1 MKQPIENQEALLR
14 ISRSPAL
21 RGTVSVPG
29 DKSISHRA
37 LLFGA
42 LADGVV
48 EISGLGLGG
57 DNASTMVALRALG
70 VPIQQTGPDA
80 RVQGVGLAG
89 LHAAVCAL
97 DCGNSG
103 TTMRFFC
110 GLLAGRSFVSTL
122 TGDASL
128 SRRPMA
134 RVAAP
139 LRRMGATID
148 GRQETT
154 RPSRVGSPPALPA
167 AYHRGRAWEPSE
179 GSHINDL
186 FPPLTVRGGALQGI
200 EYQLPVA
207 SAQLKSALI
216 LAGLQARGRTVI
228 IEPGL
233 SRDHSERMLR
243 FLGAPV
249 SAEPDQRRVVV
260 DPTGWNGRLRAGPVS
275 VPGDLSSAAFL
286 LVAALIVPGSD
297 VTVENVGLNPTRTGV
312 LDALIAMGADL
323 EIAVTGQAMGE
334 PVGSVRARWS
344 DRRLRGTTVAGELA
358 LRSIDEIPALA
369 VAAAMAEGTT
379 EFSDLRELRV
389 KESDRIA
396 CIARELQRAGV
407 TVREA
412 PDGFLVVGTGGRPS
426 QGGRVQPDGDH
437 RIAMAAAILGLV
449 AGDVTEVPSQDIAT
463 SFPSFAQLLQ
473 ELGAPVG

>member
-1 MKQPIENQEALLR
+1 
-14 ISRSPAL
+14 
-21 RGTVSVPG
+21 
-29 DKSISHRA
+29 
-37 LLFGA
+37 
-42 LADGVV
+42 
-48 EISGLGLGG
+48 
-57 DNASTMVALRALG
+57 
-70 VPIQQTGPDA
+70 
-80 RVQGVGLAG
+80 
-89 LHAAVCAL
+89 
-97 DCGNSG
+97 
-103 TTMRFFC
+103 MRLFC
-110 GLLAGRSFVSTL
+110 GLLAGRSFASTL

-148 GRQETT
+148 GRQEAA
-154 RPSRVGSPPALPA
+154 RPG
-167 AYHRGRAWEPSE
+167 
-179 GSHINDL
+179 DL
-186 FPPLTVRGGALQGI
+186 FPPLTVRGGNLQGI
-200 EYQLPVA
+200 EYALPVA

-228 IEPGL
+228 SEPGL

-334 PVGSVRARWS
+334 PVGSVRARSS

-369 VAAAMAEGTT
+369 VAAALAEGTT

-463 SFPSFAQLLQ
+463 SFPSFAQRLQ
-473 ELGAPVG
+473 ELGAPVS

>member
-1 MKQPIENQEALLR
+1 MKQQNQSSEVLLR
-14 ISRSPAL
+14 IGRSPAL
-21 RGTVSVPG
+21 RGRVTVPG

-42 LADGVV
+42 LADGAV

-57 DNASTMVALRALG
+57 DNASTMAVLRALG
-70 VPIQQTGPDA
+70 VPIQQAGTDA
-80 RVQGVGLAG
+80 RVEGVGLAG
-89 LHAAVCAL
+89 LHEAACAL

-103 TTMRFFC
+103 TTMRLFC
-110 GLLAGRSFVSTL
+110 GLLAGRPFVSTL
-122 TGDASL
+122 TGDVSL

-134 RVAAP
+134 RVATP
-139 LRRMGATID
+139 LRRMGAAID

-154 RPSRVGSPPALPA
+154 RPG
-167 AYHRGRAWEPSE
+167 
-179 GSHINDL
+179 DL
-186 FPPLTVRGGALQGI
+186 FPPLIVRGGALQGI

-228 IEPGL
+228 SEPGL

-249 SAEPDQRRVVV
+249 SAEPEQRRVVV

-286 LVAALIVPGSD
+286 LVAALIVPNSD

-312 LDALIAMGADL
+312 LDALIAMRANL
-323 EIAVTGQAMGE
+323 EITITGQAMGE
-334 PVGSVRARWS
+334 PVGSVRAQWRGS
-344 DRRLRGTTVAGELA
+344 RLRSTTVAGELA

-369 VAAAMAEGTT
+369 VAAAMADGTT
-379 EFSDLRELRV
+379 EFGDLRELRV

-412 PDGFLVVGTGGRPS
+412 PDGFSVTGTGGRPS

-437 RIAMAAAILGLV
+437 RIAMAGVILGLV
-449 AGDVTEVPSQDIAT
+449 AADATEVPSQDIAT

-473 ELGAPVG
+473 ELGASVG

>member
-1 MKQPIENQEALLR
+1 
-14 ISRSPAL
+14 
-21 RGTVSVPG
+21 
-29 DKSISHRA
+29 
-37 LLFGA
+37 
-42 LADGVV
+42 
-48 EISGLGLGG
+48 
-57 DNASTMVALRALG
+57 LG
-70 VPIQQTGPDA
+70 VPIQQAGPDA

-89 LHAAVCAL
+89 LHEAACTL

-103 TTMRFFC
+103 TTMRLFC
-110 GLLAGRSFVSTL
+110 GLLAGRSFASTL

-148 GRQETT
+148 GRQEAA
-154 RPSRVGSPPALPA
+154 RPG
-167 AYHRGRAWEPSE
+167 
-179 GSHINDL
+179 DL
-186 FPPLTVRGGALQGI
+186 FPPLTVRGGNLQGI
-200 EYQLPVA
+200 EYALPVA

-228 IEPGL
+228 SEPGL

-334 PVGSVRARWS
+334 PVGSVRARSS

-369 VAAAMAEGTT
+369 VAAALAEGTT

-463 SFPSFAQLLQ
+463 SFPSFAQRLQ
-473 ELGAPVG
+473 ELGAPVS

>member
-1 MKQPIENQEALLR
+1 MKHQDSSSEPLLQV
-14 ISRSPAL
+14 SRSPAL

-42 LADGVV
+42 LADGPV

-57 DNASTMVALRALG
+57 DNVSTVAALRALG
-70 VPIQQTGPDA
+70 VPIAQAGTDV
-80 RVQGVGLAG
+80 RVDGVGFAG
-89 LHAAVCAL
+89 LGEAAAPL

-103 TTMRFFC
+103 TSMRLLC
-110 GLLAGRSFVSTL
+110 GLLAGRPLVSTL
-122 TGDASL
+122 TGDRSL

-134 RVAAP
+134 RVATP

-148 GRQETT
+148 GRQD
-154 RPSRVGSPPALPA
+154 PSQ
-167 AYHRGRAWEPSE
+167 
-179 GSHINDL
+179 GSHSNDL
-186 FPPLTVRGGALQGI
+186 FPPLTVRGGALRGI

-216 LAGLQARGRTVI
+216 LAGLQASGRTVI
-228 IEPGL
+228 SEPGL
-233 SRDHSERMLR
+233 SRDHSERMLG

-249 SAEPDQRRVVV
+249 SAEPEQRRVVV

-286 LVAALIVPGSD
+286 LVAALIVPESD
-297 VTVENVGLNPTRTGV
+297 VTVENLGLNPTRTGV
-312 LDALIAMGADL
+312 LDALVAMGADL
-323 EIAVTGQAMGE
+323 EIKATGQAMGE
-334 PVGSVRARWS
+334 PVGSVRARWAGKP
-344 DRRLRGTTVAGELA
+344 LRGITVAGELA

-369 VAAAMAEGTT
+369 VAAAMAKGTT
-379 EFSDLRELRV
+379 EFCDLRELRV

-396 CIARELQRAGV
+396 CIARELQRAGM

-412 PDGFLVVGTGGRPS
+412 PDGFSVTGTGGNPS
-426 QGGRVQPDGDH
+426 LGGRVQPDGDH
-437 RIAMAAAILGLV
+437 RIAMAGAILGLV
-449 AGDVTEVPSQDIAT
+449 ADDATEVPSQDIAT
-463 SFPSFAQLLQ
+463 SFPSFARLLQ
-473 ELGAPVG
+473 VLGAPVS

>member
-1 MKQPIENQEALLR
+1 VNSTDPSSEPLLR
-14 ISRSPAL
+14 VSRSPAL
-21 RGTVSVPG
+21 RGKVCVPG

-42 LADGVV
+42 LADGPV
-48 EISGLGLGG
+48 EIGGLGLGG

-70 VPIQQTGPDA
+70 VPIQQAGTDA
-80 RVQGVGLAG
+80 RVEGVGLDG
-89 LHAAVCAL
+89 LHEAACAL

-103 TTMRFFC
+103 TTMRLFC
-110 GLLAGRSFVSTL
+110 GLLAGRPFVSTL

-134 RVAAP
+134 RVATP
-139 LRRMGATID
+139 LRRMGAVID
-148 GRQETT
+148 GRQEAV
-154 RPSRVGSPPALPA
+154 RP
-167 AYHRGRAWEPSE
+167 
-179 GSHINDL
+179 DDM

-200 EYQLPVA
+200 EYDLPVA
-207 SAQLKSALI
+207 SAQIKTALI
-216 LAGLQARGRTVI
+216 LAGLQARGRTAI
-228 IEPGL
+228 GEPGL

-249 SAEPDQRRVVV
+249 SAEPARRRVVV

-312 LDALIAMGADL
+312 LDALLAMGADL
-323 EIAVTGQAMGE
+323 EAEVTGQAMGE
-334 PVGSVRARWS
+334 PVGKVRARWTE
-344 DRRLRGTTVAGELA
+344 RRLRGITVAGELA

-369 VAAAMAEGTT
+369 VAAARADGTT
-379 EFSDLRELRV
+379 DFRDLRELRV

-396 CIARELQRAGV
+396 CISRELRRAGV

-412 PDGFLVVGTGGRPS
+412 PDGLSVEGTTEGVF
-426 QGGRVQPDGDH
+426 QGGRVRPDGDH
-437 RIAMAAAILGLV
+437 RIAMACAILGLV
-449 AGDVTEVPSQDIAT
+449 AAEATEVPSRDIAT
-463 SFPSFAQLLQ
+463 SFPSFAHLLQ
-473 ELGAPVG
+473 VLGAPAQ